1 MWSTF
6 FENAS
11 MGVGD
16 SLKMYGRLM
25 WVFLHLFAL
34 HALSTWE
41 KILICLLSV
50 PMQVHLFAFPGNL
63 LDSRDA
69 IGRLEFT
76 FCDVLARSAAFR
88 QGFLT
93 SEPNRNRCFATRTRG
108 KKRKKEYCSKQRW
121 RSLTTIWE
129 ATGGRVRLQAFVC
142 HF

>member
-1 MWSTF
+1 MGLLALVR
-6 FENAS
+6 AS
-11 MGVGD
+11 CFIYLG
-16 SLKMYGRLM
+16 
-25 WVFLHLFAL
+25 
-34 HALSTWE
+34 
-41 KILICLLSV
+41 KILICLLPMS
-50 PMQVHLFAFPGNL
+50 MQVHLFAFPGNL

-88 QGFLT
+88 QDFLT
-93 SEPNRNRCFATRTRG
+93 PEPNRNRCSAMRTRG

-121 RSLTTIWE
+121 RSLTTIRE